1 MPTGIDEVD
10 LAVEPRRKSVGERKP
25 REERWAELLDVAAK
39 TFATRGY
46 DATSLQD
53 IADALGILK
62 GSIYYYIKTKGDLLA
77 HLLRNAHEKGIRN
90 IQPIADG
97 PGDPLSRL
105 AAMIR
110 VHTHYVCTDRDR
122 TAVFLHERKRLTP
135 EQRAEYLGDEHA
147 YRRYFEQVLQQ
158 GQDAGLIREDLNP
171 KLAALCLLGSLNSI
185 YQWYKPSATFSV
197 DAIGDTFV
205 TSWLSGVSKEAR
217 SAAVIA
223 LHAPSRTKQ
232 AASKKRTSRA

>member
-1 MPTGIDEVD
+1 MPAALDEFE
-10 LAVEPRRKSVGERKP
+10 APVEPRRKSVGERKP

-53 IADALGILK
+53 IAGALGILK

-110 VHTHYVCTDRDR
+110 THTNYVCTDRDR

-158 GQDAGLIREDLNP
+158 GQDAGLIRDDLDP
-171 KLAALCLLGSLNSI
+171 KLAALCLLGSLNSV

-197 DAIGDTFV
+197 DSIGDTFV
-205 TSWLSGVSKEAR
+205 VSWLSGVSTDAG
-217 SAAVIA
+217 AATVVA
-223 LHAPSRTKQ
+223 LHARAATKRP
-232 AASKKRTSRA
+232 APKRTAKA